1 MSFYPNQVSKQT
13 FTVKSD
19 IQEISLQEFLENIQV
34 STQTFTVK
42 SNIQEISLQEFFENI
57 IIETDLTKKGIISA
71 KYQSF
76 KKGYNIEE
84 KTKKSKKKNSEKPTK
99 KNFLNCVTM
108 IVCLDKKINIKFFKN
123 GVFQLTGCK
132 NIDHVTESITI
143 IRNTLFK
150 VKNHFK
156 FNHGDDDLVV
166 YIKSAMRNIDFDLG
180 YQINRFSFFDYL
192 VNAYKNNDNIVI
204 PDAVGNKMDTKIKIR
219 LTQEEILSLPV
230 VKFTFPF
237 QQKTTLCFKDCVD
250 IIEPEKNKTCYKSKD
265 KFVSIFIFQNG
276 KVLLSAADATIQHK
290 YFDWFLTLIDKIKN
304 DIKLVQNTKKTFYIK
319 TSG

>member
-1 MSFYPNQVSKQT
+1 MAFYPT
-13 FTVKSD
+13 
-19 IQEISLQEFLENIQV
+19 QV

-42 SNIQEISLQEFFENI
+42 SNIQEISLQKFYENT
-57 IIETDLTKKGIISA
+57 IIETDLTKKGIYSA
-71 KYQSF
+71 KYQSS
-76 KKGYNIEE
+76 KKGHIEE
-84 KTKKSKKKNSEKPTK
+84 KTKKSKKNTGEKPAK

-108 IVCLDKKINIKFFKN
+108 IVFIDKKINIKFFKN

-132 NIDHVTESITI
+132 NVGHVTEAINI

-150 VKNHFK
+150 VKNDFK
-156 FNHGDDDLVV
+156 FAHGDDDLVV

-180 YQINRFSFFDYL
+180 YKINRFSFFDYL

-204 PDAVGNKMDTKIKIR
+204 PDAVGNKMDIKIKIR

-230 VKFTFPF
+230 VKYVFPS
-237 QQKTTLCFKDCVD
+237 QQKITLCFKDCID
-250 IIEPEKNKTCYKSKD
+250 IIEPEKNNTSYKPKD

-276 KVLLSAADATIQHK
+276 KVLLSAADEMIQHK
-290 YFDWFLTLIDKIKN
+290 YFDWFVSLITSIEN

-319 TSG
+319 TAG

>member
-1 MSFYPNQVSKQT
+1 MSFYPN
-13 FTVKSD
+13 
-19 IQEISLQEFLENIQV
+19 QV

-42 SNIQEISLQEFFENI
+42 SNIQEISLHNFYENI
-57 IIETDLTKKGIISA
+57 ITETDLTKKGILSA

-76 KKGYNIEE
+76 KKGFIEE
-84 KTKKSKKKNSEKPTK
+84 KPKKSKKNTGEKPIK

-108 IVCLDKKINIKFFKN
+108 IVFIDKKINIKFFKN

-132 NIDHVTESITI
+132 NINHVIESITI

-150 VKNHFK
+150 VKDHFK
-156 FNHGDDDLVV
+156 FDHNSDDLIV
-166 YIKSAMRNIDFDLG
+166 YIKSAMRNIDFNLG

-192 VNAYKNNDNIVI
+192 VNTYKNNDNVVI

-219 LTQEEILSLPV
+219 LTQEEILTLPV
-230 VKFTFPF
+230 VKFVFPSR
-237 QQKTTLCFKDCVD
+237 QKTTLCFKDCVD
-250 IIEPEKNKTCYKSKD
+250 IIEPEKNKTCYKPKD

-276 KVLLSAADATIQHK
+276 KVLLSAADETLQHK
-290 YFDWFLTLIDKIKN
+290 YFDWFLALITNIEN
-304 DIKLVQNTKKTFYIK
+304 DIKLVQNAKKTFYIK

>member
-1 MSFYPNQVSKQT
+1 MSCYPN
-13 FTVKSD
+13 
-19 IQEISLQEFLENIQV
+19 QV

-57 IIETDLTKKGIISA
+57 ITESDLTKKGIIFA

-76 KKGYNIEE
+76 KKGYIEE
-84 KTKKSKKKNSEKPTK
+84 KPKKSKKKHTSEKPIK

-108 IVCLDKKINIKFFKN
+108 IVFIDKKINIKFFKN

-143 IRNTLFK
+143 IRNTLLK
-150 VKNHFK
+150 IRNHFK
-156 FNHGDDDLVV
+156 FDHGDDDLIV

-180 YQINRFSFFDYL
+180 YQINRFSFFNYL

-230 VKFTFPF
+230 VKFIFPSE
-237 QQKTTLCFKDCVD
+237 QKTTLCFKDYKD
-250 IIEPEKNKTCYKSKD
+250 IIDPEKNKKSYKPKD

-276 KVLLSAADATIQHK
+276 KVLLSAADETIQYK
-290 YFDWFLTLIDKIKN
+290 YFDWFLSLITKIKN
-304 DIKLVQNTKKTFYIK
+304 DIKLVQDVKKTFYIK

>member
-1 MSFYPNQVSKQT
+1 MSFYPN
-13 FTVKSD
+13 
-19 IQEISLQEFLENIQV
+19 QV

-42 SNIQEISLQEFFENI
+42 SNIQEISLYEFFENI
-57 IIETDLTKKGIISA
+57 IIEPDLTKKGIISA

-76 KKGYNIEE
+76 KKGHIEE
-84 KTKKSKKKNSEKPTK
+84 KTKKSKKNNSEKTTK

-108 IVCLDKKINIKFFKN
+108 VVFIDKKINIKFFKN

-143 IRNTLFK
+143 IRDTLFK
-150 VKNHFK
+150 VKKHFK
-156 FNHGDDDLVV
+156 FDHSGDDLIV

-192 VNAYKNNDNIVI
+192 VNTYKNNDNIVI

-237 QQKTTLCFKDCVD
+237 QEKTTLCFKDCLD
-250 IIEPEKNKTCYKSKD
+250 IIEPGKNKTCYKPKD

-276 KVLLSAADATIQHK
+276 KVLLSAADETIQHK
-290 YFDWFLTLIDKIKN
+290 YFDWFLSLITKIKN
-304 DIKLVQNTKKTFYIK
+304 DIKRKKNLLHQKLWLMLF
-319 TSG
+319 